1 MAFTCMLIFFKA
13 QNLHY
18 IQKGISKDAVSL
30 LCIRDV
36 NFEMD

>member
-1 MAFTCMLIFFKA
+1 MVFTCMLIFFKA

-18 IQKGISKDAVSL
+18 IQKEISKDGTSL
-30 LCIRDV
+30 VCIRDV